1 MFSKSQT
8 REVGAGIPSRALT
21 FSLAVHVAVLAWL
34 CWQPEPM
41 LIQRVSIMA
50 GDNGSSLGVVYL
62 PTDSSLR
69 LPVNEESNSL
79 KYAVARKRSF
89 KRRPAAPHQSD
100 EHPTDA
106 KVQAPSMGSP
116 NGEAIRGSLLG
127 WSARPAFPLSF
138 PDPHVQASELPPGV
152 SGDVIVEV
160 TIDDAGNITSKKI
173 LQSIGYGIDE
183 KVLAV
188 LENWRFTPATIL
200 GRPVASRQDVHFHFP
215 G

>member
-89 KRRPAAPHQSD
+89 KRPSAGLRLRIRATNILLTPRCRLLPWD
-100 EHPTDA
+100 LPTER
-106 KVQAPSMGSP
+106 Q
-116 NGEAIRGSLLG
+116 
-127 WSARPAFPLSF
+127 
-138 PDPHVQASELPPGV
+138 
-152 SGDVIVEV
+152 SGD
-160 TIDDAGNITSKKI
+160 
-173 LQSIGYGIDE
+173 
-183 KVLAV
+183 
-188 LENWRFTPATIL
+188 RC
-200 GRPVASRQDVHFHFP
+200 
-215 G
+215 